1 MRDAHKSIRVS
12 FLDPCPWPWAH
23 PQTLGP
29 CEHRLPTTR
38 PNPACKYVAARE
50 KQNAS
55 EAQKM
60 LRYTQPA

>member
-38 PNPACKYVAARE
+38 PNPITNLTLKATLVRTVFVFPQFYYEGK
-50 KQNAS
+50 
-55 EAQKM
+55 
-60 LRYTQPA
+60 